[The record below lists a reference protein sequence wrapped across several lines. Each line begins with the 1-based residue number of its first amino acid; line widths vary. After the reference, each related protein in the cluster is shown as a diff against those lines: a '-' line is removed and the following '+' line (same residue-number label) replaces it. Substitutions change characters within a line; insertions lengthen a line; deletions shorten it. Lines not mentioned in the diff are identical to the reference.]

1 MKHAHGLTQQ
11 ILIAMVLAIVLGA
24 IAQAMVGLAPW
35 LDTVINEWLVG
46 GVFFIVGKI
55 FVATLKLLV
64 VPLVLVSLVCGAASL
79 GSGKQLG
86 RLGGKTVLLYLLT
99 TAVAISLAMAFAL
112 LFEPGVGANLTSQ
125 ASVSINQASSFAQ
138 VMIDI
143 FPSNPISA
151 MAEGKMLQI
160 IVFALLLGMAINHS
174 GEAGKRLANNFEDWN
189 TVILNLVTMLMKLAP
204 YGVFALLFTLF
215 AKQGLGA
222 IAELS
227 SYFFTVVLVLMIQAL
242 VIYPSLLVTLSRLSP
257 ITFLKKMRNVQLF
270 AFSTSSS
277 NATLPVT
284 MRTTEKRLG
293 VDNKV
298 ASFCLPL
305 GATLNM
311 DGTAIMQGV
320 ATVFIAQAYGIDLSA
335 ADFLTV
341 IATATLASIG
351 TAGVPGVGLVM
362 LSMVLTQVG
371 LPVEGIALI
380 IGVDRLLDMM
390 RTAVNVTGD
399 AAVSCIVANSEK
411 QLDQAVFNNPE
422 AGSIEEAEL
431 TNVQKGA

>member
-1 MKHAHGLTQQ
+1 MKHPHGLTQQ

-24 IAQAMVGLAPW
+24 GAQLLIGLTPW
-35 LDTVINEWLVG
+35 LDKILDEWLVG
-46 GVFFIVGKI
+46 GLFFIVGKV

-86 RLGGKTVLLYLLT
+86 RLGGKTVLLYLFT
-99 TAVAISLAMAFAL
+99 TAVAISLAMGFAL
-112 LFEPGVGANLTSQ
+112 LFEPGVGANLNST
-125 ASVSINQASSFAQ
+125 ASVNINQASSFAQ
-138 VMIDI
+138 VMVDI
-143 FPSNPISA
+143 FPSNPIAA

-160 IVFALLLGMAINHS
+160 IVFALLLGMAVNHS
-174 GEAGKRLANNFEDWN
+174 GEAGQRIRNHFEDWN
-189 TVILNLVTMLMKLAP
+189 IVVLNLVTMLMKLAP

-215 AKQGLGA
+215 ARQGLGA
-222 IAELS
+222 IEELS
-227 SYFFTVVLVLMIQAL
+227 VYFGTVVLVLFIQAFF
-242 VIYPSLLVTLSRLSP
+242 VYPTLLSTLARLNP
-257 ITFLKKMRNVQLF
+257 MTFLYKMRGVQLF
-270 AFSTSSS
+270 AFSTASS

-284 MRTTEKRLG
+284 MKTVENRLG
-293 VDNKV
+293 VDNRV
-298 ASFCLPL
+298 ASFSLPL

-335 ADFLTV
+335 MDYLTV

-399 AAVSCIVANSEK
+399 AAVSCVVAKSEQ
-411 QLDQAVFNNPE
+411 QLDERIFNDR
-422 AGSIEEAEL
+422 SILLIDDTSESS
-431 TNVQKGA
+431 KGK

>member
-1 MKHAHGLTQQ
+1 MKHPHGLTQQ

-24 IAQAMVGLAPW
+24 AAQLLIGLTPW
-35 LDTVINEWLVG
+35 LDKILDEWLVG
-46 GVFFIVGKI
+46 GLFFIVGKV

-86 RLGGKTVLLYLLT
+86 RLGGKTVLLYLFT
-99 TAVAISLAMAFAL
+99 TAVAISLAMGFAL
-112 LFEPGVGANLTSQ
+112 LFEPGVGANLNST
-125 ASVSINQASSFAQ
+125 ASVNINQASSFAQ
-138 VMIDI
+138 VMVDI
-143 FPSNPISA
+143 FPSNPIAA

-160 IVFALLLGMAINHS
+160 IVFALLLGMAVNHS
-174 GEAGKRLANNFEDWN
+174 GEAGQRIRNHFEDWN
-189 TVILNLVTMLMKLAP
+189 IVVLNLVTMLMKLAP

-215 AKQGLGA
+215 ARQGLGA
-222 IAELS
+222 IEELS
-227 SYFFTVVLVLMIQAL
+227 VYFGTVVLVLFIQAFF
-242 VIYPSLLVTLSRLSP
+242 VYPTLLSTLARLNP
-257 ITFLKKMRNVQLF
+257 MTFLYKMRGVQLF
-270 AFSTSSS
+270 AFSTASS

-284 MRTTEKRLG
+284 MKTVENRLG
-293 VDNKV
+293 VDNRV
-298 ASFCLPL
+298 ASFSLPL

-335 ADFLTV
+335 MDYLTV

-399 AAVSCIVANSEK
+399 AAVSCVVAKSEQ
-411 QLDQAVFNNPE
+411 QLDERIFNDR
-422 AGSIEEAEL
+422 SILLIDDTSESS
-431 TNVQKGA
+431 KGK

>member
-1 MKHAHGLTQQ
+1 MKLAYGLTQQ
-11 ILIAMVLAIVLGA
+11 ILIAMVLAIILGSS
-24 IAQAMVGLAPW
+24 AQWLIGITPW

-46 GVFFIVGKI
+46 GLFFIVGKV

-86 RLGGKTVLLYLLT
+86 RLGGKTILLYLFT
-99 TAVAISLAMAFAL
+99 TAVAISIAMGLAL
-112 LFEPGVGANLTSQ
+112 LFEPGVGANLTTTST
-125 ASVSINQASSFAQ
+125 VSINQASSFAQ
-138 VMIDI
+138 VLVDI

-174 GEAGKRLANNFEDWN
+174 GKAGERIRDHFEDWN
-189 TVILNLVTMLMKLAP
+189 TVILKLVTMLMAFAP
-204 YGVFALLFTLF
+204 YGVFALLFSLF
-215 AKQGLGA
+215 ARQGLGA
-222 IAELS
+222 IEELS
-227 SYFFTVVLVLMIQAL
+227 VYFFTVVLVLLIQATI
-242 VIYPSLLVTLSRLSP
+242 IYPTLLVTFSRLSP
-257 ITFLKKMRNVQLF
+257 TVFFNKMRSVQLF

-284 MRTTEKRLG
+284 MRTAEKRLG
-293 VDNKV
+293 VDNRI

-320 ATVFIAQAYGIDLSA
+320 ATVFIAQAFGIDLTA
-335 ADFLTV
+335 VDYLTV

-390 RTAVNVTGD
+390 RTVVNVTGD
-399 AAVSCIVANSEK
+399 ATVSCIVAKSEG
-411 QLDQAVFNNPE
+411 QLDE
-422 AGSIEEAEL
+422 SIYKDMGAGLIENDDQL
-431 TNVQKGA
+431 VKGSK